1 MHPVKSDLTQA
12 RLKELM
18 HYEPETGSLIWL
30 VQRGGKAQQGAEAG
44 GALSTGYVRPMVD
57 GQRYLAH
64 RLIWFYMTGE
74 WPPSQVDH
82 KDRERTNNRWS
93 NLRLAT
99 KKQNGENRNAHK
111 NSKTGF
117 RGVLFDKKSGRYR
130 ATIFHSGVRYFQG
143 SHDTIIDAVA
153 ARLGA
158 ERELFTHAPA

>member
-1 MHPVKSDLTQA
+1 MRPVSSTLTQD

-30 VQRGGKAQQGAEAG
+30 QTRGGRAQQGSEAG
-44 GALSTGYVRPMVD
+44 AISTGYVRPMVD
-57 GQRYLAH
+57 GQRYLAQ

-74 WPPSQVDH
+74 WPSVQVDH
-82 KDRERTNNRWS
+82 EDRDRANNRWK

-99 KKQNGENRNAHK
+99 KKQNGENRKVHK

-117 RGVLFDKKSGRYR
+117 RGVSWEPASQRYR
-130 ATIFHSGVRYFQG
+130 STILNSGARYWLG

-158 ERELFTHAPA
+158 ERQLFTHAPH